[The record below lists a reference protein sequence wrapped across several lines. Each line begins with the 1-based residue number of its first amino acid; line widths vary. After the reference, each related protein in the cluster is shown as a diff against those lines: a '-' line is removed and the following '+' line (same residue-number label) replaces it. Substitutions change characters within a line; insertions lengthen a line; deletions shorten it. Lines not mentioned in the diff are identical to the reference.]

1 MEAIMNKKKIII
13 SVIVCILIISG
24 IIITVVS
31 SNNQSLIETPESNFN
46 NNKNNIIIEVKGEV
60 YKPGIYIVLEGSRV
74 NDIISLCGG
83 FTNNAVTENIN
94 LARVVN
100 DGELIN
106 INSKN
111 EKETDNIKININ
123 TASIEQLMSLSGIG
137 ETKAKAIINYR
148 TEEKKFTVIED
159 IMNVSGIS
167 SVLFEKIKDFIT
179 VQDIIK

>member
-74 NDIISLCGG
+74 NDIISLCGAI
-83 FTNNAVTENIN
+83 FSNI
-94 LARVVN
+94 
-100 DGELIN
+100 
-106 INSKN
+106 
-111 EKETDNIKININ
+111 
-123 TASIEQLMSLSGIG
+123 
-137 ETKAKAIINYR
+137 
-148 TEEKKFTVIED
+148 
-159 IMNVSGIS
+159 
-167 SVLFEKIKDFIT
+167 SVLG
-179 VQDIIK
+179 VPG